1 MMQCKPA
8 KNSTSDSFGGGKGDS
23 STRWQTR
30 GVGEPSEGRDFFPK
44 TARTSM
50 QYVWALVSRG
60 VYLICIDWVGERP
73 RMGMMFDF
81 FEQHPVETRRP
92 RGQAVDTH
100 IQTADTNSGY
110 LRLPQTARVRERVRH
125 RNERGWAE
133 PRLAI
138 GQGRGGVKG
147 RVEAADTPQNV
158 LQCRLLTLL
167 MVSTAAVQAV
177 SIRW

>member
-1 MMQCKPA
+1 MQCKPA
-8 KNSTSDSFGGGKGDS
+8 KNSTSDSFGGGKG
-23 STRWQTR
+23 TRVH
-30 GVGEPSEGRDFFPK
+30 VGRQEGWVSHPK
-44 TARTSM
+44 AEISFQKRRAHLCNT
-50 QYVWALVSRG
+50 WALVSRG

-167 MVSTAAVQAV
+167 MVSAAAVQAV